1 MGETSTETAKE
12 IENVKGR
19 LENEIHALEDRL
31 PTPPRAAKKAGLAI
45 GAAGVALLLG
55 RALVKRS
62 RKRASSKMEQ
72 AQELIPEKVRDA
84 FEDGRWTTWAGI
96 AAGAWLAFRLSELRQ
111 LRKINK
117 ALRR

>member
-12 IENVKGR
+12 IEDVKGR
-19 LENEIHALEDRL
+19 LEDGIHALENRI
-31 PTPPRAAKKAGLAI
+31 PTPPKAAKKAGMAL

-55 RALVKRS
+55 RALSKRS
-62 RKRASSKMEQ
+62 RKRVASKIES
-72 AQELIPEKVRDA
+72 AQELIPEKVREAVD
-84 FEDGRWTTWAGI
+84 DVGWTTWAGV
-96 AAGAWLAFRLSELRQ
+96 AAGAWLVFRLSELRQ